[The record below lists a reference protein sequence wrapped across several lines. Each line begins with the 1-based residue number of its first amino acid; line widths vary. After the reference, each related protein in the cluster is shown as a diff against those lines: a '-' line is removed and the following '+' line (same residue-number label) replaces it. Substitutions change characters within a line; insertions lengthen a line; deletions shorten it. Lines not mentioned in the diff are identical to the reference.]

1 MASNEARGQK
11 NLDVDGNGPSNAANR
26 PCHAK
31 NFIRLSQDD
40 DEDDDEI
47 LLDGGGGFVVFVGE
61 SDLSCRGARRKP
73 LPPLLSIVA
82 ATAI

>member
-1 MASNEARGQK
+1 MMLMEMGLQMQPTVLVMPKTSFVFHK
-11 NLDVDGNGPSNAANR
+11 TS
-26 PCHAK
+26 
-31 NFIRLSQDD
+31 D

-47 LLDGGGGFVVFVGE
+47 LRLDGGGGGFVVFVGE

-73 LPPLLSIVA
+73 LLPPLLSIVA